1 MKYRICRSNEFAKV
15 TTRSSVA
22 EIQENLEMIYQI
34 SVPAV
39 ADVEEIR
46 VLEWHGDL
54 GHRFNDGDLIVELE
68 THKAIVEVRAGRSG
82 VLRKILSEAGKWQGI
97 GLPLALL
104 SDDENES
111 LPDGTQPVAD
121 LPVEFEIT

>member
-1 MKYRICRSNEFAKV
+1 
-15 TTRSSVA
+15 
-22 EIQENLEMIYQI
+22 MIYQI

-46 VLEWHGDL
+46 VLEWHGDV
-54 GHRFNDGDLIVELE
+54 GHRFNNGDLIVELE
-68 THKAIVEVRAGRSG
+68 THKAIVEVRAGQSG

-104 SDDENES
+104 SDEGSEA
-111 LPDGTQPVAD
+111 LPDGTEAVTD
-121 LPVEFEIT
+121 LPVDFQIT

>member
-1 MKYRICRSNEFAKV
+1 
-15 TTRSSVA
+15 
-22 EIQENLEMIYQI
+22 MIYQI

-46 VLEWHGDL
+46 VLEWHGVV
-54 GHRFNDGDLIVELE
+54 GHQFNAGDLVVELE
-68 THKAIVEVRAGRSG
+68 THKAIVEVRAGQPG

-104 SDDENES
+104 SDDDNEA
-111 LPDGTQPVAD
+111 LPDGTDALKD
-121 LPVEFEIT
+121 LPVDFEIT

>member
-1 MKYRICRSNEFAKV
+1 
-15 TTRSSVA
+15 
-22 EIQENLEMIYQI
+22 MIYQI

-46 VLEWHGDL
+46 VLEWHGSIGDK
-54 GHRFNDGDLIVELE
+54 FNKGDLIVELE
-68 THKAIVEVRAGRSG
+68 THKAIVEVRAGQAG

-104 SDDENES
+104 SDIDSEA
-111 LPDGTQPVAD
+111 LPDGSEAPID
-121 LPVEFEIT
+121 LAVEFEIT